1 MKRLMSSQKYYA
13 MDFAFFSTGGVYS
26 FADRCEITKAAGYD
40 AIQTVVWDG
49 VAAAQTTEL
58 ATVRE
63 RYELDLSGVYTVLD
77 LSLGEHDERNSGLIG
92 LIEKL
97 PAGATLDLAIRSAG
111 NNIPLSDPR
120 GDARV
125 VAWLKPALDVA
136 MARGVDITLY
146 THLQFWLA
154 KHDDA
159 IRLCEAINHPALGL
173 TFSSLQWYAGDGQ
186 NLRSILT
193 RAMPWVRR
201 VNLSGSRRSPLGFFN
216 TATIEPLD
224 SGELDNFA
232 IAAWVARQ
240 GYRGYLGYNGWHEGG
255 DPYVK
260 LVRSLHAMK
269 DIQRR
274 ISEHPHWAGHIDA

>member
-1 MKRLMSSQKYYA
+1 MTRRMSSQKYFA
-13 MDFAFFSTGGVYS
+13 MDFAFFSSNGVYS
-26 FADRCEITKAAGYD
+26 FADRCEITQAAGYD

-49 VAAAQTTEL
+49 VEAGRVTGL
-58 ATVRE
+58 ATVQE
-63 RYELDLSGVYTVLD
+63 RFGLALSGVYTVLD
-77 LSLGEHDERNSGLIG
+77 LSLGEQDERNTGLMG

-97 PAGATLDLAIRSAG
+97 PQGATLDLAIRSAG
-111 NNIPLSDPR
+111 SGIPISDPR

-125 VAWLKPALDVA
+125 MAWLKLAVQVA
-136 MARGVDITLY
+136 QQRGVQITLY

-154 KHDDA
+154 THGDA
-159 IRLCEAINHPALGL
+159 IRLCEAMDSPGLGL
-173 TFSSLQWYAGDGQ
+173 TFSSLQWYAGDGK
-186 NLRSILT
+186 NLRSTLS
-193 RAMPWVRR
+193 RAMPWLQR

-232 IAAWVARQ
+232 VSALLARL
-240 GYRGYLGYNGWHEGG
+240 GYSGYLGYNGWHEGG

-260 LVRSLHAMK
+260 LVRSLDAMK

-274 ISEHPHWAGHIDA
+274 IHQHPHWAEHVDA